1 MPLLFHLPT
10 RFLDMGDFWQGH
22 VPYPEGNGIIYLFLN
37 SSQVEYL
44 CQKYEA
50 LQKQLASVE
59 RNCAEQVQRQELLQ
73 RELRSLRD
81 AQPQVT

>member
-1 MPLLFHLPT
+1 LCFDYFLSLYVPFALILHLFV
-10 RFLDMGDFWQGH
+10 D
-22 VPYPEGNGIIYLFLN
+22 
-37 SSQVEYL
+37 SQVEYL

-59 RNCAEQVQRQELLQ
+59 RNCTEQVQRQELLQ

-81 AQPQVT
+81 EQPQVT

>member
-1 MPLLFHLPT
+1 MNLCVNTYLLFFVTVHL
-10 RFLDMGDFWQGH
+10 FVD
-22 VPYPEGNGIIYLFLN
+22 

-81 AQPQVT
+81 AQQPQAR